1 MKTIKK
7 LGYVLLTIIGL
18 VLYLVLKELNKEARK
33 EKIENL
39 TDKIIQNTQVL
50 PEYSQY
56 QIGNSS
62 FKIKSPFPLIKSS
75 LTLPEAYKERIE
87 EMEAFEF
94 KENSYFHGKLTYVK
108 WITGINYNLDAGMD
122 GAMENIRKLPGV
134 EKVMDDRNY
143 FENSK
148 IQSYFYEA
156 IMLRDQK
163 SAVFKGAILK
173 SGRET
178 LQIIFEPVES
188 DKEDIINKILD
199 SLQETV

>member
-7 LGYVLLTIIGL
+7 LGYVLLAIIGL
-18 VLYLVLKELNKEARK
+18 VLYLGFKELNKEARK

-50 PEYSQY
+50 PEYAQY

-62 FKIKSPFPLIKSS
+62 FRIKSPFPLIKSS

-87 EMEAFEF
+87 EMEVFEF

-199 SLQETV
+199 SLKETV